1 MPNAPLDHHHH
12 KEGAARDSGEWTPV
26 KAMSITDKTTPT
38 TEKTQTAATL
48 PQLLPLDGTT
58 LLGTVVSAE
67 ASRALIRLKSGK
79 VQQLRLGD
87 RIGDATIAAIEPGLI
102 HMIRNGEAHRLAMP

>member
-1 MPNAPLDHHHH
+1 
-12 KEGAARDSGEWTPV
+12 
-26 KAMSITDKTTPT
+26 MSTSDNTTPT
-38 TEKTQTAATL
+38 TPKTQDAATL

-58 LLGTVVSAE
+58 LLGTVVSGE
-67 ASRALIRLKSGK
+67 ASRALIRLKNGT

-87 RIGDATIAAIEPGLI
+87 RIGDATIGAIEPGMI